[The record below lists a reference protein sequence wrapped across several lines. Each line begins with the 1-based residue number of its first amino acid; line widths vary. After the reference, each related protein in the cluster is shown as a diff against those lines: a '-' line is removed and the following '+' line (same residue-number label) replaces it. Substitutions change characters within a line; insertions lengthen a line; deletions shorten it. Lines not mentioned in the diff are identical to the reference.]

1 MKSTIV
7 ALESYGSRLGHGLFK
22 SKKRKMKKLIVVV
35 VLLVVGTSLS
45 QAQEETLFGR
55 SHSAGFFF
63 SPMVE
68 YSMLDSEVRAS
79 SGGGLGLVIDNFFIG
94 GYGLAAVDVDALIND
109 NAESL
114 EVDIAHSGLW
124 LGYVFPSHKLVHLYT
139 SVRGGWG
146 LVNTTFDNN
155 GINNGDRIF
164 VVTPE
169 AGVEV
174 NLFRWLRL
182 AGTVGY
188 RQVNGVNNS
197 ISGLTNSDVSGVTG
211 GLTLRI
217 GAFGRHHRHHH
228 RKTRKERRSQID
240 D

>member
-1 MKSTIV
+1 MKNLILIAALFCIGAST
-7 ALESYGSRLGHGLFK
+7 L
-22 SKKRKMKKLIVVV
+22 
-35 VLLVVGTSLS
+35 

-55 SHSAGFFF
+55 SHSAGFFI

-68 YSMLDSEVRAS
+68 YSMLDSEVRVS

-94 GYGLAAVDVDALIND
+94 GYGLAAVDLDALIDD

-124 LGYVFPSHKLVHLYT
+124 LGYTFPSHKLLHLFT
-139 SVRGGWG
+139 SVRAGWG

-188 RQVNGVNNS
+188 RQVNGVNNA

-217 GAFGRHHRHHH
+217 GGFGRHRHHH
-228 RKTRKERRSQID
+228 HHNKKEKRSKKSD
-240 D
+240 E